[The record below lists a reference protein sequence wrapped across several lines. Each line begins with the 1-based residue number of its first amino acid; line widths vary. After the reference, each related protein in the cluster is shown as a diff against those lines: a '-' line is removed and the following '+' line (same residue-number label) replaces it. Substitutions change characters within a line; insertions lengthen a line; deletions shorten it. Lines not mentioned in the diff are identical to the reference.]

1 MQRPSR
7 YTDIPLRIYTEIHIQ
22 LYPYAHAH
30 TYLNK
35 SERKCPAVSRTT
47 TGYSSSWS

>member
-7 YTDIPLRIYTEIHIQ
+7 YTDMPLRIYTDIHIQ
-22 LYPYAHAH
+22 LYPYALAH

-35 SERKCPAVSRTT
+35 
-47 TGYSSSWS
+47 